1 MASKFSIVVGSQVW
15 VEDPDEAWIDGEVLE
30 AKGDE
35 IKICCT
41 SGKTVTAKISSVHPK
56 DPEASPC
63 GVDDMTKLAYLHEPG
78 VLQNLRSRYDMNEIY
93 TYTGNILIA
102 VNPFRRLNHLYDSH
116 MMEQYK
122 GAAFGELSPHP
133 FAVAD
138 VAFRLMRNEGV
149 SQSIL
154 VSGESGAGKTESTKM
169 IMRYLAYM
177 GGRAASE
184 GRTVEQQVLQSNPVL
199 EAFGNAKTVRNNN
212 SSRFGKFVEIQF
224 DERGRISGA
233 AIRTYLLERSRVCQI
248 SDPERNYHCFYMLC
262 AAPPEDIQRY
272 KLENPRAFHYLNQSN
287 CFELDGV
294 NDSKEYLETK
304 KAMDIIGINSDEQD
318 AIFRVV
324 AAILHLGNIEF
335 VDGGETDSSQPKDEK
350 SLFHLRTAAEL
361 FMCDATALEDSLCKR
376 IIVTR
381 DENIIKT
388 LDPEAAALSR
398 DALAKI
404 VYSRLFDW
412 LVNKINNSIGQDP
425 NSKSLIGVLD
435 IYGFESFKTNSF
447 EQFCINLT
455 NEKLQQHF
463 NQHVFKME
471 QEEYTKEEISWSYIE
486 FVDNQ
491 DILDLI
497 EKKPGGII
505 ALLDEACMLP
515 RSTHETFAQKLYQ
528 AFKNHNRFSKPKL
541 SRSDFTICHYAG
553 EVTYQTELFLD
564 KNKDYVVA
572 EHQAL
577 LSASKCSFASSLFPP
592 LSDDASKSS
601 KFSSIGSRFKQQL
614 QSLLETLSSTEPH
627 YIRCVKPNNLLKPG
641 IFENQN
647 VLQQLRC
654 GGVMEAIRI
663 SCAGYPT
670 RRAFCEFIDRFG
682 ILSPEVLDG
691 SCDELTAAKRLL
703 EKTGL
708 KAYQIGKSKVF
719 LRAGQMAELDARRN
733 EVLGRSAGTIQRKV
747 RSYLARKNFIV
758 LKNSVIQIQTICRG
772 ELARQIYENMRRQAA
787 ALNIQTFFRM
797 HLARIA
803 YKMLLSSVVTIQ
815 TGLRGMVAREELH
828 FRRQTKAAIIIQAAR
843 ETGALQAAKN
853 KLEKQV
859 EELTW
864 RLQLEK
870 RMRADLEE
878 AKTQENA
885 KLQAALQ
892 DMQQQCKETKSLLIK
907 EREAA
912 KKAAEVA
919 PIIKEVPVVD
929 TVQMDKLRDE
939 NKKLKALLSSLE
951 TKIDETEKKF
961 EETSRI
967 SEERLKK
974 AMDAETKIIQLN
986 NSVQRFKEKLSNMES
1001 ENQILRQQTLLH
1013 SPVKRMSEHL
1023 SIPSTPTKHVSL
1035 ENGNH
1040 HVEDPKSAPPAI
1052 KGCANADAKPNKF
1065 HAEIQLESVDALISC
1080 VSRNIGFSQGKPV
1093 AALTMY
1099 KCLLHW
1105 KSFEAERTS
1114 VFDRL
1119 IQMIGSAI
1127 ETNVGP
1133 AWHAGRV
1140 TATQLDLFSNLGSA
1154 RHDPTFGKP
1163 CWVMVEV
1170 ACSAIE
1176 EGIKRKELGRKN
1188 ENALLVNFVTCGGRN
1203 HILELLRNENSLSLV
1218 LGRNLL
1224 RESIGRHLESVLQN
1238 EESNDHLAYWLSNA
1252 SSLLFLLQKS
1262 IKPPG
1267 AAGANP
1273 HRKPPA
1279 PTSLFGRMTQS
1290 FRSSASFTNIAV
1302 DGLDVV
1308 RQVEAKYPALL
1319 FKQQLTAFV
1328 EKMYGMIRDN
1338 VKKDL
1343 SSLLSLCIQ
1352 APRTTRVIML
1362 RGSGRSFGNQ
1372 GQSNHWKTIVES
1384 LDDLLK
1390 MLQEN
1395 CVPSILIQKMN
1406 TQIFSYINVQLFNSL
1421 LLRRECCSFNSGEY
1435 VKSGLAELELWCAK
1449 AKSEYAG
1456 SSWDELKH
1464 IRQAVGFLVIFQ
1476 KSRISYDEIVHDLC
1490 PVRAKE
1496 YLSMYLV
1503 RINFIE
1509 SVNST
1514 GMTSTTQRV
1523 SLQRY
1528 SSDAILKVLSNMR
1541 VLMTEDSNS
1550 AESSSY
1556 LLEDNSSIPFS
1567 IDDLST
1573 SLHAKDFS
1581 EVRLAE
1587 ELLQNPAFHFLE

>member
-1 MASKFSIVVGSQVW
+1 MATQFSITVGSQVW
-15 VEDPDEAWIDGEVLE
+15 VEDPDVAWIDGEVLE
-30 AKGDE
+30 IKDDK
-35 IKICCT
+35 IKISCT
-41 SGKTVTAKISSVHPK
+41 SGKMVTAKLSNVHPK

-102 VNPFRRLNHLYDSH
+102 VNPFRRLPHLYDIH

-138 VAFRLMRNEGV
+138 AAFRLMRNEGI

-224 DERGRISGA
+224 DQRGRISGA

-272 KLENPRAFHYLNQSN
+272 KLENPRTFHYLNQSN

-294 NDSKEYLETK
+294 DDSKEYLETK
-304 KAMDIIGINSDEQD
+304 KAMDIIGINSNEQD
-318 AIFRVV
+318 GIFRVV

-335 VDGGETDSSQPKDEK
+335 IDGKEIDSSQPKNEK
-350 SLFHLRTAAEL
+350 SWFHLRTAAEL
-361 FMCDATALEDSLCKR
+361 LMCDANALEDSLCKR
-376 IIVTR
+376 VIVTR
-381 DENIIKT
+381 DENIIKN

-425 NSKSLIGVLD
+425 DSKCLIGVLD

-486 FVDNQ
+486 FVDNK

-497 EKKPGGII
+497 EKKPGGIV

-528 AFKNHNRFSKPKL
+528 AFKNHKRFSKPKL
-541 SRSDFTICHYAG
+541 SRSDFTISHYAG

-577 LSASKCSFASSLFPP
+577 LSDSKCSFVSSLFPP
-592 LSDDASKSS
+592 LSEDASKSS

-614 QSLLETLSSTEPH
+614 QSLLETLSATEPH
-627 YIRCVKPNNLLKPG
+627 YIRCVKPNSLLKPA
-641 IFENQN
+641 IFENHN

-663 SCAGYPT
+663 SCAGFPT
-670 RRAFCEFIDRFG
+670 RRTFCEFVDRFG
-682 ILSPEVLDG
+682 ILAPEVLDG
-691 SCDELTAAKRLL
+691 SCDEVTAAKKLL
-703 EKTGL
+703 ERAGL
-708 KAYQIGKSKVF
+708 KGYQIGKTKVF

-733 EVLGRSAGTIQRKV
+733 EVLGRSASTIQRKV
-747 RSYLARKNFIV
+747 RSFLARRTFIV
-758 LKNSVIQIQTICRG
+758 LKKSAIQIQNICRG
-772 ELARQIYENMRRQAA
+772 QLARKVYESMRRQAA
-787 ALNIQTFFRM
+787 ALRIQTYYRM
-797 HLARIA
+797 HLATTSYRE
-803 YKMLLSSVVTIQ
+803 LLSSAITIQ
-815 TGLRGMVAREELH
+815 AGLRGMTSRKELQ
-828 FRRQTKAAIIIQAAR
+828 FRRWTRAATIIQSHCRQYLARLNYSRIKKAAITTQCAWRGRVARKELRKLKMAAR

-870 RMRADLEE
+870 RMRADIEE
-878 AKTQENA
+878 AKTQENS
-885 KLQAALQ
+885 KLQASLQ
-892 DMQQQCKETKSLLIK
+892 EMQQQFKETKILLVK

-912 KKAAEVA
+912 KKAAEVV
-919 PIIKEVPVVD
+919 PVIKEVPVID
-929 TVQMDKLRDE
+929 TALMDKLRDE
-939 NKKLKALLSSLE
+939 NDKLKNLVSSLE
-951 TKIDETEKKF
+951 KKIDEAERKC
-961 EETSRI
+961 EETSKV

-974 AMDAETKIIQLN
+974 AMEAESKILNLN
-986 NSVQRFKEKLSNMES
+986 NSVQRLQEKLSNMES
-1001 ENQILRQQTLLH
+1001 ENQILRQQSLLH
-1013 SPVKRMSEHL
+1013 SPVKPMSEHL
-1023 SIPSTPTKHVSL
+1023 SIPKTPPKHSL
-1035 ENGNH
+1035 ENGH
-1040 HVEDPKSAPPAI
+1040 HKEPKEPQSAPPAI
-1052 KGCANADAKPNKF
+1052 KDYMESDAKQSNSYVEK
-1065 HAEIQLESVDALISC
+1065 QLENVDVLVNC

-1093 AALTMY
+1093 AALTIY

-1127 ETNVGP
+1127 E
-1133 AWHAGRV
+1133 
-1140 TATQLDLFSNLGSA
+1140 
-1154 RHDPTFGKP
+1154 
-1163 CWVMVEV
+1163 
-1170 ACSAIE
+1170 
-1176 EGIKRKELGRKN
+1176 
-1188 ENALLVNFVTCGGRN
+1188 
-1203 HILELLRNENSLSLV
+1203 
-1218 LGRNLL
+1218 
-1224 RESIGRHLESVLQN
+1224 N

-1262 IKPPG
+1262 LK
-1267 AAGANP
+1267 AAGTTGANP
-1273 HRKPPA
+1273 RRKPPA

-1290 FRSSASFTNIAV
+1290 FRSSSSFANLAM

-1319 FKQQLTAFV
+1319 FKQQLTAYV
-1328 EKMYGMIRDN
+1328 EKIYGMIRDN
-1338 VKKDL
+1338 VKKDI
-1343 SSLLSLCIQ
+1343 SSLISLCIQ
-1352 APRTTRVIML
+1352 APRTTRASML
-1362 RGSGRSFGNQ
+1362 RGSGRSFGSQ
-1372 GQSNHWKTIVES
+1372 GQQSNHWKTIIES

-1395 CVPSILIQKMN
+1395 CVPAVLIQKISM
-1406 TQIFSYINVQLFNSL
+1406 QIFSFINVQLFNSL
-1421 LLRRECCSFNSGEY
+1421 LLRRECCSFSNGEY
-1435 VKSGLAELELWCAK
+1435 VKAGIAELELWCAK
-1449 AKSEYAG
+1449 AKPEYAG

-1490 PVRAKE
+1490 PV
-1496 YLSMYLV
+1496 LSVQQLY
-1503 RINFIE
+1503 RICTQYWDDKYNTK
-1509 SVNST
+1509 SV
-1514 GMTSTTQRV
+1514 
-1523 SLQRY
+1523 
-1528 SSDAILKVLSNMR
+1528 SSSVLSSMR
-1541 VLMTEDSNS
+1541 VLMTEDSNI
-1550 AESSSY
+1550 AESSSF
-1556 LLEDNSSIPFS
+1556 LLDDNSSIPFS
-1567 IDDLST
+1567 VDDLST
-1573 SLHAKDFS
+1573 SLQAKDFS
-1581 EVRLAE
+1581 DVRPAE
-1587 ELLQNPAFHFLE
+1587 ELLANPAFQFLQE